1 MNFNKV
7 SLIKNIPIYSCR
19 DLRFMRILKIF
30 FTNLTILLVFQTAV
44 SAESFHIVDDEWIWF
59 SSNLKKLSSSV
70 TSNTENTIKKQG
82 SHLGNAAYDK
92 YFERNGQPPDF
103 DFIQILNK
111 DIHAARIEGDDII
124 FLKTGIRRPLKTDL
138 TPSGA
143 DQALPYLM
151 EIPSNKMVLVVYP
164 YYFYGCKDNEHIVEL
179 YSEDG
184 SLIKQFDSLP
194 THAFKKNPDLLISPE
209 RYGCCDSLQWSIR
222 FYNLKNG
229 NISKYE
235 CPEGACGDLL
245 FVKLEQDGALL
256 VGLEIIGTFS
266 GVGAFLQ
273 TNIVIIKNDG
283 TSLASGKIIQAFR
296 NPSIHKRNIQDI
308 SHFSISKLSS
318 LVPISDNGIN
328 KWLLDFKNEDKNNSF
343 VLNGKDS
350 STTPAVVFLIPKEAE
365 NKEIIEFNNREIGFL
380 PKIIFCEPGSYTMLG
395 KKSKM
400 MNRLKV
406 QSDMI
411 NKLVY

>member
-1 MNFNKV
+1 
-7 SLIKNIPIYSCR
+7 
-19 DLRFMRILKIF
+19 MRILNILFSTIAIF
-30 FTNLTILLVFQTAV
+30 LVLQGTV
-44 SAESFHIVDDEWIWF
+44 SSEIFRIVDDEWVWF
-59 SSNLKKLSSSV
+59 SSNLEMTNHSTTLKM
-70 TSNTENTIKKQG
+70 NNTIKKQD
-82 SHLGNAAYDK
+82 SHLGNATYDK
-92 YFERNGQPPDF
+92 YFERNGQPPDY

-111 DIHAARIEGDDII
+111 DIQGARIEGNDII

-138 TPSGA
+138 APSGA

-151 EIPSNKMVLVVYP
+151 EIPSKKMVLVIYP

-179 YSEDG
+179 YSKDG
-184 SLIKQFDSLP
+184 SLINQFDSLP
-194 THAFKKNPDLLISPE
+194 THAFKKNPELLIAPE
-209 RYGCCDSLQWSIR
+209 RYGCCDSLQWNIR
-222 FYNLKNG
+222 FYNLRNG

-245 FVKLEQDGALL
+245 FVKLEQDGSLL

-273 TNIVIIKNDG
+273 TNIVIINDDG

-318 LVPISDNGIN
+318 LVPISDNGSN
-328 KWLLDFKNEDKNNSF
+328 KWLLEFKNEDKNNSF

-365 NKEIIEFNNREIGFL
+365 NKEIIKFNNREIGFL
-380 PKIIFCEPGSYTMLG
+380 PKIVFCEPGSYTMLG

>member
-82 SHLGNAAYDK
+82 SHLGNAAYDR
-92 YFERNGQPPDF
+92 YFERNGQPPNYDF
-103 DFIQILNK
+103 LQILKK
-111 DIHAARIEGDDII
+111 DIHAARIEGNDII
-124 FLKTGIRRPLKTDL
+124 FVKTGIRRPLKTDL
-138 TPSGA
+138 APSGA

-151 EIPSNKMVLVVYP
+151 EIPSKKMVLVVYP
-164 YYFYGCKDNEHIVEL
+164 YYFFGCKDNEHAVEI

-184 SLIKQFDSLP
+184 SLISKFDTLP
-194 THAFKKNPDLLISPE
+194 THVFRGNPDLLISPE

-222 FYNLKNG
+222 FYNLRNWK
-229 NISKYE
+229 ISKYE

-245 FVKLEQDGALL
+245 FVKLAQDGSLV
-256 VGLEIIGTFS
+256 VGLEIIGTFR

-273 TNIVIIKNDG
+273 TNIAVVNGEGKK
-283 TSLASGKIIQAFR
+283 LASAKTIQVFR
-296 NPSIHKRNIQDI
+296 NPLIDKRNIQDI
-308 SHFSISKLSS
+308 SNFSISKLSK
-318 LVPISDNGIN
+318 LKPISDNGSNRWILEFQNEN
-328 KWLLDFKNEDKNNSF
+328 KKISFEMNGNFK
-343 VLNGKDS
+343 
-350 STTPAVVFLIPKEAE
+350 STTPAVVFLAPRKVE
-365 NKEIIEFNNREIGFL
+365 NKEIIELNNREIGFL
-380 PKIIFCEPGSYTMLG
+380 PKIVFCEPGSYAIIG
-395 KKSKM
+395 KTSKINKRIM
-400 MNRLKV
+400 V
-406 QSDMI
+406 QSDQVNTNI
-411 NKLVY
+411 Y

>member
-1 MNFNKV
+1 
-7 SLIKNIPIYSCR
+7 
-19 DLRFMRILKIF
+19 MRILNVLFSIIAIF
-30 FTNLTILLVFQTAV
+30 LVMHGV
-44 SAESFHIVDDEWIWF
+44 LSAETFRIVDDEWVWF
-59 SSNLKKLSSSV
+59 SSNLEKAYHSIALKTNNS
-70 TSNTENTIKKQG
+70 IKKQD
-82 SHLGNAAYDK
+82 SHLGNATYDK
-92 YFERNGQPPDF
+92 YFERNGQPPDY

-111 DIHAARIEGDDII
+111 DIQGARIEGNDII
-124 FLKTGIRRPLKTDL
+124 FLKTGIRRPLKTGIA
-138 TPSGA
+138 PSGA

-179 YSEDG
+179 YTEDG
-184 SLIKQFDSLP
+184 SLIKQYDSLP
-194 THAFKKNPDLLISPE
+194 THAFKKNPELLVAPE
-209 RYGCCDSLQWSIR
+209 RYGCCDSLQWDIR

-245 FVKLEQDGALL
+245 FVELEQDGSLL
-256 VGLEIIGTFS
+256 VGLEIIGTLS

-273 TNIVIIKNDG
+273 TNIVIIKDDG

-296 NPSIHKRNIQDI
+296 NTSVHKRNIQDI

-318 LVPISDNGIN
+318 LVPIYHNGSN
-328 KWLLDFKNEDKNNSF
+328 KWLLEFKNEDKNHTF
-343 VLNGKDS
+343 VMNGKNS

-380 PKIIFCEPGSYTMLG
+380 PKIVFCEPGSYTMLG
-395 KKSKM
+395 KISMM
-400 MNRLKV
+400 MNRVEV